1 MSRPTLLLRL
11 YFFAS
16 FAALGAY
23 SPFFPRWLVAR
34 GLDGAALGAVIATV
48 PAMGLVGPPVV
59 GLLADSLGL
68 RGSLLSVACLGSFLA
83 FAFLAAAGLANHQL
97 VFVEI
102 FATVLVFAAF
112 RAPMFMMA
120 DVVAIEG
127 EGKGEHD
134 SSSSYGRTRLW
145 GSVGYLV
152 ASVSVGYCLDP
163 QSPAALPAVIAL
175 LLFAAMVVAFVIPQ
189 RTPAIRLPATTG
201 EMRSLLTSEDF
212 PLFLGIA
219 FGAEFAISSYDLC
232 FSRYLADLGASSALI
247 GFAWGLGVVVEILL
261 MIGAA
266 PLLVRFR
273 PPTLLAF
280 ALLAVAL
287 RCALL
292 AVVRALPAVVAVQ
305 FLHSPSVCLFW
316 ISALSHLKRR
326 TSPGTFARAQGLFS
340 AAAAAGSVA
349 GMLTWGA
356 LYHRVGGNVTFGLAA
371 GAALLVTPLA
381 LRWVRAVRRAPMA
394 GESEPCGGPIRTSPT
409 SSIDTP

>member
-1 MSRPTLLLRL
+1 MAPPTLACVSRPTLLLRL

-34 GLDGAALGAVIATV
+34 GLDGAALGAVVATI

-83 FAFLAAAGLANHQL
+83 FAFLAAAGLVNHQL

-127 EGKGEHD
+127 EGERD

-152 ASVSVGYCLDP
+152 ASVGVGCCLDP
-163 QSPAALPAVIAL
+163 QGPAALPAVIAL
-175 LLFAAMVVAFVIPQ
+175 LLFAAMLVAFVIPQ
-189 RTPAIRLPATTG
+189 RTPAVRLPVTTG
-201 EMRSLLTSEDF
+201 KMRSLITSEDF

-232 FSRYLADLGASSALI
+232 FSRYLSDLGASSTLI

-266 PLLVRFR
+266 QLLARFR

-280 ALLAVAL
+280 ALFAVAL

-326 TSPGTFARAQGLFS
+326 ASPSTFARAQGLFS

-356 LYHRVGGNVTFGLAA
+356 LYHRVGGKVTFGLAA
-371 GAALLVTPLA
+371 AAALLVTPVA
-381 LRWVRAVRRAPMA
+381 LRWIRIVHRAPTA
-394 GESEPCGGPIRTSPT
+394 GES
-409 SSIDTP
+409 